1 MKPRIWTAARAT
13 GHNPLIGAPAIRFRH
28 RRTDATFHVS
38 EPKGDLM
45 MTGNAQ
51 ASATTATR
59 EQIEDFLIAEV
70 DPLDN

>member
-1 MKPRIWTAARAT
+1 
-13 GHNPLIGAPAIRFRH
+13 
-28 RRTDATFHVS
+28 
-38 EPKGDLM
+38 M